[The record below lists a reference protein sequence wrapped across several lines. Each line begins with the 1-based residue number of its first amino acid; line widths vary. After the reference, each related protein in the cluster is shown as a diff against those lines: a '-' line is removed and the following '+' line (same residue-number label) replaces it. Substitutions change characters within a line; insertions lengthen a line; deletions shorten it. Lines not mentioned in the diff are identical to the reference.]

1 MGFSF
6 NPNSSF
12 AFTPSGR
19 SRGGSDELNIF
30 EGADTGGRHE
40 RGAVRLET
48 PSASEESSPISSTD
62 EGELFVGGEARNCRQ
77 SDAEPKE

>member
-1 MGFSF
+1 LQTAERLQFGNVPAANMGFSF

-19 SRGGSDELNIF
+19 SRGGSDEPP
-30 EGADTGGRHE
+30 
-40 RGAVRLET
+40 ET

-62 EGELFVGGEARNCRQ
+62 EGELFVGGEARDCRQ